1 MDERG
6 LIKCLWLNSVCGHSP
21 ELIGSCLKLGTA
33 ESLFEGKAFDGSL
46 IDEKTLK
53 KLLGHAYTE
62 YKKKDLGEAEKI
74 FEQCAKGGIRIM
86 HISDPEYPDM
96 LKNTDL
102 PPHILYAKGE
112 NIDLNRYLTV
122 SVVGTRYASTEGVE
136 FTKKLCFDMAKSGVV
151 VVSGMARRIDSAAH
165 LGALDAGQMTVA
177 VLAGG
182 VDIVYPPEN
191 DGLYRRILECGM
203 IVSER
208 PPGWEGKGGYY
219 QERNRIIA
227 GLSYGS
233 VVVEGPKRS
242 GTSITIKYTQEYNR
256 DIFAVP
262 GKPTD
267 KNAYIPNNLIKDG
280 AITTL
285 SAEDVIGE
293 YSDYYGELLDNGIA
307 AIREVQAFDDEPSA
321 ADQEPRRDRS
331 LKRDSSAHKPKA
343 KPDINSC
350 PPKERK
356 ILEYICKF
364 DRSVHID
371 DIIRE
376 TGLSSSDVSS
386 ALVMLQLK
394 GYIAQS
400 AGNLYSLA

>member
-6 LIKCLWLNSVCGHSP
+6 LIKSLWLNSVCGHSP
-21 ELIGSCLKLGTA
+21 ALLGKCLKLGTA
-33 ESLFEGKAFDGSL
+33 ESLFDGAALDGSP
-46 IDEKTLK
+46 IDKKSLK
-53 KLLGHAYTE
+53 KLLGHAYTD
-62 YKKKDLGEAEKI
+62 YKKKDLSEAEKI

-86 HISDPEYPDM
+86 HISDPEYPNM
-96 LKNTDL
+96 LKNTNS

-112 NIDLNRYLTV
+112 NINLNRYLTV
-122 SVVGTRYASTEGVE
+122 SVVGTRYASAAGIE
-136 FTKKLCFDMAKSGVV
+136 FAKRLCYDMAKSGVV

-165 LGALDAGQMTVA
+165 LGALNAGQITVA

-191 DGLYRRILECGM
+191 DELYRRILECGM

-208 PPGWEGKGGYY
+208 PPGWEGKGDYY

-242 GTSITIKYTQEYNR
+242 GTSITIKYAQEYNR

-285 SAEDVIGE
+285 SAEDVVGE
-293 YSDYYGELLDNGIA
+293 YSAYYGELLDNGIA
-307 AIREVQAFDDEPSA
+307 DLRAEQAFDDEPSA
-321 ADQEPRRDRS
+321 AEQKPSRDRN
-331 LKRDSSAHKPKA
+331 LKRKNSAHKQKA
-343 KPDINSC
+343 KPDLNSC
-350 PPKERK
+350 SPKERK

-364 DRSVHID
+364 DKSVHID

-386 ALVMLQLK
+386 VLVMLQLK
-394 GYIAQS
+394 GFVAQS